1 MRRLGRRGIGV
12 VAIVT
17 ALVLALGVESAV
29 DRSAF
34 AAPGAPTWDEV
45 EEARGDVEA
54 TEIAI
59 SRIVDAVRALE
70 EQYAATARDA
80 LARGE
85 ELQLAQLALD
95 DADLALDSLERR
107 RDQALERADA
117 TARQAAQVIAQLSRA
132 GGGDITAALLTSGDD
147 ADALLY
153 RLGTM
158 SALGTRADAVMAI
171 ATLDRNVAA
180 ALTEQ
185 ASVARSERESLA
197 ADAATALE
205 EAAAA
210 AEVAEARV
218 AAQETALGEL
228 SAQLATLTGRS
239 AALEREYLDGLA
251 GGDTGGG
258 AAPSPSPST
267 PPPGGQAGP
276 APTPSPSSPPPG
288 GQAGPAPTPSPSAP
302 NPAPSPSAPAAPSP
316 SPSSPAPAPSAP
328 PASVDPPNATV
339 VAAAIAFA
347 RAQLGEPYLFGGSG
361 PNAWDCS
368 GLTMMAYSA
377 AGLAIGGHSVSAQ
390 YNRAASRGQLLPY
403 AQAQPGDL
411 IFYSYGGSASGAK
424 YHVAIFIGGGQMLEA
439 PSPGKPVRI
448 VTVRNYDR
456 IGLVARPSA

>member
-12 VAIVT
+12 VALVT
-17 ALVLALGVESAV
+17 TLVLALGVESSA
-29 DRSAF
+29 DRTAL

-70 EQYAATARDA
+70 EQYAAAARDA

-85 ELQLAQLALD
+85 ELQQAQLALD
-95 DADLALDSLERR
+95 DADLAIDSLERR
-107 RDQALERADA
+107 RDEALERADA
-117 TARQAAQVIAQLSRA
+117 TARQAAQVVAQLSRA

-158 SALGTRADAVMAI
+158 SALGTRADAVMAL

-180 ALTEQ
+180 ALSEQ
-185 ASVARSERESLA
+185 AAVARSEREALA
-197 ADAATALE
+197 SDAERALA

-210 AEVAEARV
+210 AEAAEVRVAE
-218 AAQETALGEL
+218 QEAALGEL
-228 SAQLATLTGRS
+228 SAQLASLTGRS
-239 AALEREYLDGLA
+239 EALEREYLDGLA
-251 GGDTGGG
+251 EGGAGGG
-258 AAPSPSPST
+258 AAPSPSPSS
-267 PPPGGQAGP
+267 P
-276 APTPSPSSPPPG
+276 APG

-302 NPAPSPSAPAAPSP
+302 NPAPAPSTPAAPSP

-328 PASVDPPNATV
+328 PASVGPPNATV

>member
-1 MRRLGRRGIGV
+1 
-12 VAIVT
+12 
-17 ALVLALGVESAV
+17 
-29 DRSAF
+29 
-34 AAPGAPTWDEV
+34 
-45 EEARGDVEA
+45 
-54 TEIAI
+54 
-59 SRIVDAVRALE
+59 
-70 EQYAATARDA
+70 
-80 LARGE
+80 
-85 ELQLAQLALD
+85 
-95 DADLALDSLERR
+95 
-107 RDQALERADA
+107 
-117 TARQAAQVIAQLSRA
+117 
-132 GGGDITAALLTSGDD
+132 
-147 ADALLY
+147 
-153 RLGTM
+153 M
-158 SALGTRADAVMAI
+158 SALGTRADAVMAL

-180 ALTEQ
+180 ALSEQ
-185 ASVARSERESLA
+185 AAVARSEREALA

-218 AAQETALGEL
+218 AAQEAALGEL

-251 GGDTGGG
+251 GDDTGGG
-258 AAPSPSPST
+258 AAPN
-267 PPPGGQAGP
+267 
-276 APTPSPSSPPPG
+276 PSPSSPPPG
-288 GQAGPAPTPSPSAP
+288 GQVGPAPTPSPSAP

-316 SPSSPAPAPSAP
+316 SPSRPAPAPSAP
-328 PASVDPPNATV
+328 PASVGPPNATIV
-339 VAAAIAFA
+339 NAAIAFA

-390 YNRAASRGQLLPY
+390 YNRAATRGQLVPY

-424 YHVAIFIGGGQMLEA
+424 YHVAIYIGAGQMLEA